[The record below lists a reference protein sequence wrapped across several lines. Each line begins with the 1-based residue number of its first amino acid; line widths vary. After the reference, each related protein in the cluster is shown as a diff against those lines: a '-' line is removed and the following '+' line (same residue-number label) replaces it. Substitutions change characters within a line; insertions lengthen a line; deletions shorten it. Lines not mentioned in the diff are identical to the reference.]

1 MIRLIKTGIA
11 VCVSLFCL
19 FYAAQN
25 LMNLQAAHGFVGLM
39 ASMADHVAY
48 PNHFGPAITSPALVW
63 IMLFIIIG
71 GELLAGLF
79 AARGALSMWGARK
92 ADAETF
98 NASKT
103 HAYAACGIAI
113 LVWFGI
119 FSAFGGAYFQ
129 MWQTAAGETPLMH
142 ASTFSIQFAALW
154 VVLALKDD

>member
-11 VCVSLFCL
+11 VFIALFCL

-39 ASMADHVAY
+39 ASMANHAAY

-63 IMLFIIIG
+63 LMLFIIIA
-71 GELLAGLF
+71 GEIFAGLL
-79 AARGALSMWGARK
+79 AARGAANMWQARNG
-92 ADAETF
+92 DAEAF
-98 NASKT
+98 NAAKT
-103 HAYAACGIAI
+103 YAVAACGVAI

-119 FSAFGGAYFQ
+119 FSAIGGAYFQ
-129 MWQTAAGETPLMH
+129 MWQTEAGVTPLMH

-154 VVLALKDD
+154 VVLTLKDD

>member
-11 VCVSLFCL
+11 AFISLFCL

-48 PNHFGPAITSPALVW
+48 PNHFGPAVTSSALVW
-63 IMLFIIIG
+63 IMLFIIIT
-71 GELLAGLF
+71 GEVLAGLL
-79 AARGALSMWGARK
+79 AARGTLSMWGARN
-92 ADAETF
+92 ADADTF
-98 NASKT
+98 NAAKT
-103 HAYAACGIAI
+103 HAYAACGVAI
-113 LVWFGI
+113 LVWFGV
-119 FSAFGGAYFQ
+119 FSALGGAYFQ
-129 MWQTAAGETPLMH
+129 MWQTTAGATPLMH